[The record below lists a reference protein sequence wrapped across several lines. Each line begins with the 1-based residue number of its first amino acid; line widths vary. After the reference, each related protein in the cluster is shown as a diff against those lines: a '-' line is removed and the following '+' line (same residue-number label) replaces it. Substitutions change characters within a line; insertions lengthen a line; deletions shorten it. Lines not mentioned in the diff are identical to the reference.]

1 MGNNNMVVHYA
12 LIGMCL
18 LTLAGCAVG
27 PDFQR
32 PGPPD
37 VTGYTPTPLATNLN
51 SSLTTLGDPQNIMGL
66 YQITSPYA
74 S

>member
-18 LTLAGCAVG
+18 LTLTGCAVG

-32 PGPPD
+32 PAPPD
-37 VTGYTPTPLATNLN
+37 VIGYTP
-51 SSLTTLGDPQNIMGL
+51 SSARSSSNWSREM
-66 YQITSPYA
+66 
-74 S
+74 

>member
-18 LTLAGCAVG
+18 LTLTGCAVG

-32 PGPPD
+32 PAPPD
-37 VTGYTPTPLATNLN
+37 VIGYTPTRWL
-51 SSLTTLGDPQNIMGL
+51 QV
-66 YQITSPYA
+66 
-74 S
+74 